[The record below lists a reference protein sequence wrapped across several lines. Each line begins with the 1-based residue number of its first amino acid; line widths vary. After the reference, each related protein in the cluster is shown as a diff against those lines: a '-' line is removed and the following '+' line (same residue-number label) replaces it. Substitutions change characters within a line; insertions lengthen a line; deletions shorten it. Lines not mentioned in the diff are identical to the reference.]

1 MLFWTLQITTIS
13 IILIFLVHHLFG
25 FFKSTLTVPKVK
37 DLVNAPAHKYEMI
50 YNTIATNASASS
62 SSGSSSNSNSN
73 INTTPISPVIT
84 VEEKPDLVS
93 MKNELKSFLK
103 NKLKNAGGE
112 ANTTSIEA
120 LDSTNGGN
128 SLSYSPF

>member
-50 YNTIATNASASS
+50 YNTIATNASS
-62 SSGSSSNSNSN
+62 SSGSSSGSN